1 MNTEIKN
8 TILTTDKDAQYDES
22 AKRLLGQKSILAHIL
37 VKTVDEFAGM
47 DPKEVVS
54 YIEGEPFINTVPIET
69 GLTNAVIK
77 NDESRVVGLNSE
89 NPELHEGMIRFDIIF
104 YVRMRDGLSQIIVN
118 VEAQKDEPNGY
129 DILNRAIFY
138 VSRMISSQ
146 KERDFSNSNYND
158 IKRVYSIWVC
168 MNMPK
173 NSLEHIHLVKDSIV
187 NSHAWRGNM
196 DLVNI
201 VMIGL
206 AEELPKHEE
215 KYELHRLLGALLSQ
229 DLTVNEKLDII
240 GNEYAIPMEKDFRE
254 DVGIMCNL
262 SLGIRED
269 ATEAATKAATK
280 ATTLKFVISMY
291 KKGYTAAQIADVA
304 EMDEK
309 QIKDIIK
316 NAELLTV

>member
-47 DPKEVVS
+47 DPKDVVP

-69 GLTNAVIK
+69 GLTNTVIK
-77 NDESRVVGLNSE
+77 NDESRVIGINSE

-104 YVRMRDGLSQIIVN
+104 YVRMRDGLSQIIIN

-168 MNMPK
+168 MNMPE

-187 NSHAWRGNM
+187 NSHAWKGKM

-206 AEELPKHEE
+206 SEELPKHEE

-254 DVGIMCNL
+254 DVSIMCNL

-269 ATEAATKAATK
+269 ATEAATK

-291 KKGYTAAQIADVA
+291 KKGYTAAQIADVT

-309 QIKDIIK
+309 QIQDIIK
-316 NAELLTV
+316 NAELLPV

>member
-47 DPKEVVS
+47 DPKDVVP

-69 GLTNAVIK
+69 GLTNTVIK

-89 NPELHEGMIRFDIIF
+89 NPELHEGMIRFDVIF
-104 YVRMRDGLSQIIVN
+104 YVRMRDGLSQIIIN

-168 MNMPK
+168 MNMPE

-187 NSHAWRGNM
+187 NSHAWKGKL

-206 AEELPKHEE
+206 AKELPKHEE

-229 DLTVNEKLDII
+229 DLTANEKLDII

-254 DVGIMCNL
+254 DVSIMCNL
-262 SLGIRED
+262 SQKIKETGIETGIEMGKREMIM
-269 ATEAATKAATK
+269 K
-280 ATTLKFVISMY
+280 MY
-291 KKGYTAAQIADVA
+291 NKGYTAAQIADVA

-309 QIKDIIK
+309 QIKEIIK
-316 NAELLTV
+316 NAESLPV

>member
-1 MNTEIKN
+1 MN
-8 TILTTDKDAQYDES
+8 
-22 AKRLLGQKSILAHIL
+22 
-37 VKTVDEFAGM
+37 
-47 DPKEVVS
+47 
-54 YIEGEPFINTVPIET
+54 
-69 GLTNAVIK
+69 
-77 NDESRVVGLNSE
+77 ESRADSLFGIVGS
-89 NPELHEGMIRFDIIF
+89 
-104 YVRMRDGLSQIIVN
+104 V
-118 VEAQKDEPNGY
+118 
-129 DILNRAIFY
+129 FY

-168 MNMPK
+168 MNMPE

-187 NSHAWRGNM
+187 NFHAWKGKM
-196 DLVNI
+196 DLINI

-215 KYELHRLLGALLSQ
+215 KYELLLSQ

-254 DVGIMCNL
+254 DVSIMCNL
-262 SLGIRED
+262 SQKIKETGIETGIEMGKREMIM
-269 ATEAATKAATK
+269 K
-280 ATTLKFVISMY
+280 MY
-291 KKGYTAAQIADVA
+291 NKGYTAAQIADVA

-309 QIKDIIK
+309 KIKDIIK

>member
-1 MNTEIKN
+1 M
-8 TILTTDKDAQYDES
+8 ILTTDKDAQYDES

-69 GLTNAVIK
+69 GLTNTIIK

-104 YVRMRDGLSQIIVN
+104 YVRMRDGLSQIIIN

-168 MNMPK
+168 MNMPE

-187 NSHAWRGNM
+187 NSHAWKGKM

-206 AEELPKHEE
+206 SEELPKHEE

-254 DVGIMCNL
+254 DVSIMCNL

-269 ATEAATKAATK
+269 ATEAATK